1 MGLANGKWS
10 IIPINSGKKKIRINE
25 KILRR
30 WLIRLA
36 ILKSKYQLFITAIIY
51 RSWIKAI
58 WYLIQLLGK
67 RLKIKLNITKLIF
80 RSRVEKI
87 KKGRV

>member
-10 IIPINSGKKKIRINE
+10 TFPINTRKKKIRINE

-30 WLIRLA
+30 CLIRLA
-36 ILKSKYQLFITAIIY
+36 ILKSKYKLFITALIY
-51 RSWIKAI
+51 RSWIKAV
-58 WYLIQLLGK
+58 WYLIQHLGK

-80 RSRVEKI
+80 RSRFEKI